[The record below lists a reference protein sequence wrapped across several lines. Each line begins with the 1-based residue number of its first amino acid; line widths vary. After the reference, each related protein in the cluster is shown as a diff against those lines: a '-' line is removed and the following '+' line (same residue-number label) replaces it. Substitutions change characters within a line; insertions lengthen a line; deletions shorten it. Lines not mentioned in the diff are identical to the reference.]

1 MQFKSQW
8 DRANQ
13 TVQDHLRELVSEALS
28 IFSDRQTDAM
38 HSIQTDADGIMY
50 MVGRDARTCCGGMV
64 LYHLAHDVVV
74 CLDTLRGDIAARW
87 KNESFSAEWH
97 EDPAGF
103 QNAVSDLYWATRS

>member
-1 MQFKSQW
+1 MQFKSHW

-13 TVQDHLRELVSEALS
+13 TVHNHLRDVVSEALS
-28 IFSDRQTDAM
+28 IFSDRKTDAM

-50 MVGRDARTCCGGMV
+50 TVGRDARTCIGGMV
-64 LYHLAHDVVV
+64 FYHLAHDVVV
-74 CLDTLRGDIAARW
+74 CLDTFCGDIAARW
-87 KNESFSAEWH
+87 EDDSFSAEWH